1 MLVYNCLGTQPFNL
15 SLAKKYC
22 ISLNT
27 MPANCYTNL
36 GIAFNEARKKKV
48 RIQHRSGGGGRT
60 VCGSGVGT
68 TAAAATASHTSYVKE
83 KAEILKTW
91 EILAFTVRSYEYRR

>member
-48 RIQHRSGGGGRT
+48 RIQHRSGGIRT
-60 VCGSGVGT
+60 AACGSGVGT
-68 TAAAATASHTSYVKE
+68 TAAAASHASYVKE